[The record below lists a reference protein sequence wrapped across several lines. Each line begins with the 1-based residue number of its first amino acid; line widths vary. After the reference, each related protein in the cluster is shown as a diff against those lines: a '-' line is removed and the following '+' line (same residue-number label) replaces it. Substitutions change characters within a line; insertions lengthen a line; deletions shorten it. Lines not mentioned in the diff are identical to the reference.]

1 MRSLSPSDASILA
14 LLAQVP
20 AKMQDVRK
28 RLLDRLSDEEARE
41 IGEAVVA
48 DKKTTRSFS
57 QPARETAA
65 EIRQWAAGAS
75 ERRSGTRSSKK
86 LATSFR

>member
-20 AKMQDVRK
+20 AQMQDARA
-28 RLLDRLSDEEARE
+28 RLLDRLSNEESRE
-41 IGEAVVA
+41 IGEAVLA

-57 QPARETAA
+57 RPAQETAA
-65 EIRQWAAGAS
+65 EIKEWAAGDS
-75 ERRSGTRSSKK
+75 GRRSGTRGSKK
-86 LATSFR
+86 VATSFK